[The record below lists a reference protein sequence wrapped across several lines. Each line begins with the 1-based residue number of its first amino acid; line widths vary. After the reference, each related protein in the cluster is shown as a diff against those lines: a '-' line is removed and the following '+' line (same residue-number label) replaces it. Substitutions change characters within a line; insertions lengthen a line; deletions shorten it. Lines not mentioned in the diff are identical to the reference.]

1 ELVGEQI
8 GVDVQRQGDDE
19 GEDRAGR
26 PGDQIADA
34 DEQAGQEDQ
43 EKDRLHVSH
52 VSFTSERD
60 TNALYLQINPT
71 RARSQVD
78 SRLPLSFVPL
88 AANRT
93 RAHARAVGGGTP
105 EEVLPEAQA
114 SGDARAVPAEVF
126 TFDQVHA
133 LVLDG
138 GYVGILADFRQM
150 LRAEVVGLVG
160 QED

>member
-1 ELVGEQI
+1 
-8 GVDVQRQGDDE
+8 
-19 GEDRAGR
+19 
-26 PGDQIADA
+26 ADA

-78 SRLPLSFVPL
+78 SGLPLSFVPL
-88 AANRT
+88 AAN

-105 EEVLPEAQA
+105 EEVLHEAQA

-138 GYVGILADFRQM
+138 GYVGILAD
-150 LRAEVVGLVG
+150 
-160 QED
+160 